1 MSYLLDTCVISELV
15 AKQPK
20 ESVLAWIA
28 AIESEKAYL
37 SVVAL
42 GEIQKGIERLPPCR
56 RKEDLRAWLT
66 DDLLIR
72 FRGRILPLDTEVMLR
87 WGTMIS
93 RLEAAGT
100 PMPLLDSLVAATA
113 LQRGL
118 VLVTRNEEDFE
129 RSGVELVNPW
139 K

>member
-15 AKQPK
+15 AKQPRD
-20 ESVLAWIA
+20 SVLAWMA
-28 AIESEKAYL
+28 ELDSEKAFL

-42 GEIQKGIERLPPCR
+42 GEIQKGIERLPACR
-56 RKEDLRAWLT
+56 RKEDLRAWLA
-66 DDLLIR
+66 DDLLVR

-87 WGTMIS
+87 WGAMIS
-93 RLEAAGT
+93 RLEAEGR

-113 LQRGL
+113 LHRGL

>member
-20 ESVLAWIA
+20 ESVLAWMA
-28 AIESEKAYL
+28 ELDSEKAFL

-42 GEIQKGIERLPPCR
+42 GEIQKGIERLPACR

-66 DDLLIR
+66 DDLLVR
-72 FRGRILPLDTEVMLR
+72 FRGRILPLDTEVMLA
-87 WGTMIS
+87 WGAMIS
-93 RLEAAGT
+93 RLEADGT

-113 LQRGL
+113 LHRGL
-118 VLVTRNEEDFE
+118 VLVTRNEDDFE
-129 RSGVELVNPW
+129 RSGVGLVNPW